1 MKKKVILS
9 TYLIATGLLLA
20 QPGKTKGCGCSN
32 MTTLTGDS
40 VTAVD
45 LTKVVMIDSGNKQ
58 KDKNVL
64 SDADI
69 AWQEERR
76 KRKIRKMDF
85 EIR

>member
-1 MKKKVILS
+1 MVIDS
-9 TYLIATGLLLA
+9 TGASVTDFS
-20 QPGKTKGCGCSN
+20 GKTKCCGCSN

-45 LTKVVMIDSGNKQ
+45 LTKVVMIDSGNKK